1 MFIIY
6 NQQRTNNNNFL
17 PKSLLDKCLL
27 FNLES
32 FQDEPTNIPQITH
45 GFLINLKMKM
55 DINNTNIIYD
65 IASSFS
71 KMHKCLKKKENDD
84 YYNSISECT
93 LINYYKTLKKEN
105 LPLSMKESLLYFYF
119 PSLSK
124 DIKEGTEIL
133 IEISIL

>member
-65 IASSFS
+65 ISSSFS
-71 KMHKCLKKKENDD
+71 KMHKCLKKRRMM
-84 YYNSISECT
+84 I
-93 LINYYKTLKKEN
+93 III
-105 LPLSMKESLLYFYF
+105 LYQNV
-119 PSLSK
+119 L
-124 DIKEGTEIL
+124 
-133 IEISIL
+133 